1 MGDKS
6 VFLLL
11 FLFLI
16 VAALFI
22 IPGSS
27 VFAAEDFE
35 LYLAKGIEKINEGQH
50 DEAIE
55 DLKKAE
61 SLAPDNIEVAFY
73 LALAYA
79 RTGELEQ
86 AEALFQKVLE
96 EDESADTV
104 HLELGRIY
112 YIKEECSRSAD
123 YLTRYIALTDDE
135 DFKKYAQ
142 SLMEECGERG
152 KKEKPYYLNVSA
164 GYQYDDNVIVEPE
177 NPTITADAKS
187 DSRVI
192 AYLTGGA
199 TLLDKGVMHFKT
211 EYDFYQSAHFDL
223 SDFDIHYHRIKPK
236 LEFQVSD
243 IIKPAVGYA
252 YEYTMLG
259 GDRYG
264 GTHVYFADISIIE
277 GEKSSTDLKYE
288 HRNFKYWNSKTFPTN
303 SIRSGSQ
310 NIIGVK
316 QNYGSGKIKAD
327 LYLDGIFNRADANE
341 WSYDGFKAGGELS
354 YRITSPLIITVSAEY
369 GENDYRKDY
378 PGFSEERL
386 DKVQV
391 YSAILTY
398 SFSERFTVYISDDY
412 IRNDSNIF
420 LFDYKRNIVGIYLT
434 VGVL

>member
-6 VFLLL
+6 VFLPF
-11 FLFLI
+11 FLFLL
-16 VAALFI
+16 VASLVL
-22 IPGSS
+22 IPVSS

-35 LYLAKGIEKINEGQH
+35 VYLAKGIEKINEGQH

-55 DLKKAE
+55 DLKKAG
-61 SLAPDNIEVAFY
+61 SLAPDNIEVKFY

-79 RTGELEQ
+79 RIGELEQ
-86 AEALFQKVLE
+86 AEALFQKVLK

-112 YIKEECSRSAD
+112 YVKEECSKSAE

-142 SLMEECGERG
+142 SLMEECGDRT
-152 KKEKPYYLNVSA
+152 KQKKPYYLNATA

-177 NPTITADAKS
+177 NPSITADSKS

-192 AYLTGGA
+192 AYLDASA
-199 TLLDKGVMHFKT
+199 TLLDKGIVHVKT
-211 EYDFYQSAHFDL
+211 DYNFYQSLHFDL
-223 SDFDIHYHRIKPK
+223 DDFNIHYHKIKPK

-243 IIKPAVGYA
+243 IVKPTVGYA
-252 YEYTMLG
+252 YEYTLLG

-264 GTHVYFADISIIE
+264 GTNVVFADVAITE
-277 GEKSSTDLKYE
+277 GEKFSTDLKYE
-288 HRNFKYWNSKTFPTN
+288 YRNFKYWNSEIFPTN
-303 SIRSGSQ
+303 SIRSGTQ

-316 QNYGSGKIKAD
+316 QNYGAGSLKAD
-327 LYLDGIFNRADANE
+327 LYLDGIYNRADENY
-341 WSYDGFKAGGELS
+341 WSYDGFKAGAELS
-354 YRITSPLIITVSAEY
+354 YRITKPLIITVAAEY
-369 GENDYRKDY
+369 GENDYRDDY

-398 SFSERFTVYISDDY
+398 SYSERITVYISDDY